1 MLMPEAAMDE
11 DNFLRFAK
19 DKIWPTGEIFRMQA
33 VSVAHTVHDPPD
45 HHFRLRVNR
54 SDAAHV
60 LGTTVLAKS
69 VWHIGYGGSVVQT
82 PFWTF
87 RPPPMPYL

>member
-1 MLMPEAAMDE
+1 MLMPEAAMHE
-11 DNFLRFAK
+11 DNLLRFAK

-45 HHFRLRVNR
+45 DHFRLRVNR

-60 LGTTVLAKS
+60 LGATVLAKS
-69 VWHIGYGGSVVQT
+69 IWHIGYGGSVVQT
-82 PFWTF
+82 QFWTI
-87 RPPPMPYL
+87 RAVLMLYL